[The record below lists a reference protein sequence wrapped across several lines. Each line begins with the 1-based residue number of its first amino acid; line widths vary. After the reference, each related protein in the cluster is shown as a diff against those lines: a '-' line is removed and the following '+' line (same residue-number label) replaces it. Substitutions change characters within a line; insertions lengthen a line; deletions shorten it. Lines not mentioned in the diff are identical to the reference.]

1 MGLTP
6 CHICTEMGLAL
17 CHICTGT
24 GLTSAPGPASPLPRV
39 ALLSRYSRDSGHS
52 DVFDYVVAVSSSK
65 SRPREHG
72 RPRNGGSP
80 ILSCRIRGQRQGRGH
95 VERHSW
101 RSLGSDSMRGGCKH
115 EERRLSGLPG
125 HYGGSRVALSC
136 MQTSKLD
143 PPSVAKQPGVVLN
156 PKP

>member
-52 DVFDYVVAVSSSK
+52 DVFDYVWQYRLQNPAVGSTAALATVA
-65 SRPREHG
+65 R
-72 RPRNGGSP
+72 
-80 ILSCRIRGQRQGRGH
+80 
-95 VERHSW
+95 
-101 RSLGSDSMRGGCKH
+101 RSLAAEYEDSVKVGAMSSATAGAASART
-115 EERRLSGLPG
+115 
-125 HYGGSRVALSC
+125 A
-136 MQTSKLD
+136 
-143 PPSVAKQPGVVLN
+143 
-156 PKP
+156 